1 MISAIVLRYLPH
13 ALAVAS
19 ACVIGWYVYDA
30 VWTRG
35 NDACHAEWAA
45 ASARTIEQRDAELE
59 VARIR
64 GDALS
69 KGLAD
74 QERRYGQLK
83 AEYLVYANSITG
95 VCDPALGVLVGAGAA
110 GKPLPPAASAP
121 VDQAAPIDAAPIA
134 ANIAENYSRA
144 WDCIARYNALLDW
157 HSGPE
162 GSLTKKK
169 EEK

>member
-35 NDACHAEWAA
+35 NDACQAEWDA

-69 KGLAD
+69 RELAEK
-74 QERRYGQLK
+74 ERKYNNLRT
-83 AEYLVYANSITG
+83 EYLTYANAIPG
-95 VCDPALGVLVGAGAA
+95 VCDPALGVLVGAAAA
-110 GKPLPPAASAP
+110 GKPLPPAPGAHADP
-121 VDQAAPIDAAPIA
+121 AAAVTTAAIA
-134 ANIAENYSRA
+134 ANVAENYTRA
-144 WDCIARYNALLDW
+144 WECIARLNALIDW
-157 HSGPE
+157 HTESA
-162 GSLTKKK
+162 KAVK
-169 EEK
+169 